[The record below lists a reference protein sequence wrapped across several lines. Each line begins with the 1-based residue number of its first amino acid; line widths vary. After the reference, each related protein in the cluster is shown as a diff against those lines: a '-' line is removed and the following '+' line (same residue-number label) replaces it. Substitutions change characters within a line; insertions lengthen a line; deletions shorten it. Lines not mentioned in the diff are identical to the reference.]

1 MNQRLTVE
9 QSQLT
14 SPLLSGEFD
23 GLGRASDA
31 LEQGHRELTG
41 QVVRLTAELEAARLA
56 RREELEAKAQL
67 LERFATVL
75 DALPGGVLIIDD
87 AGVVTE
93 SNPQAVEMLGEPVD
107 GQSWEFIKARGSFVA
122 QDVFCFGGRRF
133 NVSFRELSESETVV
147 LFTDITSQHI
157 LQRELGRKSR
167 LSALGEMAARLAHQ
181 IRTPLSSTMLY
192 VDQLRIDIDPEKR
205 QRICE
210 ALSAQLSQTERLISS
225 MLGFVRG
232 SSRDFKPTSIESIL
246 ELAVCGCDA
255 RIEGDNTT
263 LMIDLKD
270 PGLEVLGDATELAS
284 VIGNVID
291 NAIAACGTAGQIKL
305 WAGQVSD
312 KTLLIQVTDNG
323 SGIPVEALEQ
333 VFDPFFTT
341 RANGTGLGLAVLA
354 SVVQQHGGTVHAAN
368 HAGGGAEFSI
378 LLPIFKQTEVEQ

>member
-107 GQSWEFIKARGSFVA
+107 GQSWEFIKARGGFVA
-122 QDVFCFGGRRF
+122 QDVFCFGGRRL

-263 LMIDLKD
+263 LTIDLKD

-291 NAIAACGTAGQIKL
+291 NAIAACGIAGQIKL